1 MILINILRKGFFPD
15 ISQKCGSEP
24 LRRTSDGRFRES
36 APGRRFDPFWDPVYD
51 GPNMSTKRRPGLLIV
66 LEGIDGSGKTT
77 QARRLLRRLRRRG
90 YKAAFFREPTRG
102 KWGRE
107 IKRLA
112 VRPDSLTPDGELDL
126 FVRDR
131 RENVEKNLRPALRS
145 GKVVVL
151 DRYYFS
157 TIAYQGA
164 KGIDTRKIRRMNEA
178 FAVRP
183 DLVIILDV
191 EAKAGLARIS
201 GRRTRDELFERED
214 YLVRV
219 ARIFRSF
226 EGPMFVRLDGRGDR
240 RAIARAIW
248 AEVEPLLF

>member
-1 MILINILRKGFFPD
+1 MSRKLKKGIL
-15 ISQKCGSEP
+15 
-24 LRRTSDGRFRES
+24 
-36 APGRRFDPFWDPVYD
+36 V
-51 GPNMSTKRRPGLLIV
+51 V

-77 QARRLLRRLRRRG
+77 QARSLLRRLRYRG
-90 YKAAFFREPTRG
+90 YKAVFFREPTRG

-107 IKRLA
+107 VKKLA
-112 VRPDSLTPDGELDL
+112 ARADSLTPDEELDL

-131 RENVEKNLRPALRS
+131 RDNVAKNLVPALEA

-164 KGIDTRKIRRMNEA
+164 KGIDTGKIRRMNEA

-183 DLVIILDV
+183 DLVVVLDV
-191 EAKAGLARIS
+191 DARAGLARIR
-201 GRRTRDELFERED
+201 GRKTRDELFERED

-219 ARIFRSF
+219 ARIFRGF
-226 EGPMFVRLDGRGDR
+226 AGPEFVHLDGRSDR
-240 RAIARAIW
+240 RAVGRAVW
-248 AEVEPLLF
+248 SRVESVLPPHR